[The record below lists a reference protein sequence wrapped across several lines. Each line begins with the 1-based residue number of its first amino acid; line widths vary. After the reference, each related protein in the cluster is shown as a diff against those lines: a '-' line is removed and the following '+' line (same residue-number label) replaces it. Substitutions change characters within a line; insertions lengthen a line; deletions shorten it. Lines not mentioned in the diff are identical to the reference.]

1 MFLISLEAV
10 SCLCGRLHFLLSKQ
24 ELFTRYRDNADE
36 SRPSDNKKD
45 SLVKRQGLFNQTE
58 VENYEKNTLE
68 CTYFLAIPTIDS
80 YNIIKLLHMCI
91 SGSRVDYKEVIACDM
106 GLYQ

>member
-1 MFLISLEAV
+1 MEDHIFYSVNKSFLHDIYF
-10 SCLCGRLHFLLSKQ
+10 LHDIGITLMQ
-24 ELFTRYRDNADE
+24 VDRAIT
-36 SRPSDNKKD
+36 KD